1 MRTIPMTMVALV
13 FGLGQAEEV
22 GPAATLQFERSL
34 LLEKT
39 AETSANVSVGDVN
52 GDGHLDVVLVKGR
65 HWPLVDLVLVGDGS
79 GTFSPPHPLRS
90 VADRSY
96 SGVLLDIDTDGN
108 LDVVVSNDYPDP
120 KLLYLNEGKGEFTMG
135 STFGNPEWLTREV
148 SVADLNG
155 DGLPDIVVANRSGD
169 PRADRLEIA
178 VDRSGLNYV
187 CFNEGE
193 GHFSQDCVGF
203 SGESTTTI
211 TPADF
216 DGDGA
221 IDLAVPHR
229 DGGQSHIYL
238 NDGRG
243 SFTERVA
250 FGPADATIRK
260 AEAVDLNSDGILD
273 LVTIDPRKGAA
284 VYMGR
289 RDGGFRVPQ
298 PLGDPASTPYALAV
312 ANLNGD
318 GMVDVIVGHME
329 ARPIAYFGSGDG
341 GFFPVEFGNDQGR
354 AYGFATGGLDEDGF
368 TDIAM
373 ARSDAPNILYFG
385 APVTSR

>member
-1 MRTIPMTMVALV
+1 MRTVLVTLVALV
-13 FGLGQAEEV
+13 FGLGQPDGV
-22 GPAATLQFERSL
+22 GPTNYLQFERSL
-34 LLEKT
+34 LLEQT

-52 GDGHLDVVLVKGR
+52 GDGHLDVVLIKGR

-96 SGVLLDIDTDGN
+96 SGILVDIDADGD

-120 KLLYLNEGKGEFTMG
+120 KLVYLNDGKGDFTVG
-135 STFGNPEWLTREV
+135 STFGHSEWPTREV

-169 PRADRLEIA
+169 PRAAQLDLA

-187 CFNEGE
+187 CFNDGE
-193 GHFSQDCVGF
+193 GHFSEDCVGF
-203 SGESTTTI
+203 SGESATTI
-211 TPADF
+211 TAADF

-221 IDLAVPHR
+221 TDLVVPHR

-238 NDGRG
+238 NDGHG
-243 SFTERVA
+243 SFRERVA
-250 FGPADATIRK
+250 FGPTDAAIRK

-273 LVTIDPRKGAA
+273 LVTIDQRKGAA
-284 VYMGR
+284 VYIGR
-289 RDGGFRVPQ
+289 QEGGFGSPQ
-298 PLGDPASTPYALAV
+298 PLGDSASTPYALAV
-312 ANLNGD
+312 ADLNED
-318 GMVDVIVGHME
+318 GIVDVIVGHIE
-329 ARPIAYFGSGDG
+329 ARPVAYFGSGKG
-341 GFFPVEFGNDQGR
+341 GFSAVEFGDDQGR
-354 AYGFATGGLDEDGF
+354 AYGFATGDLDKDGF